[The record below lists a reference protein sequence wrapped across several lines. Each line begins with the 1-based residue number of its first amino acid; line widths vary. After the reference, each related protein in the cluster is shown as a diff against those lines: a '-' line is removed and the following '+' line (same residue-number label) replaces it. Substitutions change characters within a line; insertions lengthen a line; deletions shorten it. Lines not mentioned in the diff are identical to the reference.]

1 MIPKKRL
8 QLLLYILRV
17 FYVFGEEDTN
27 ERNTNSGIIS
37 NVIREYSFFDKN
49 ENLSNNKTEVDIDMP
64 TKSSITSE
72 NYEDDEYDEWNFSQK
87 FNKDSLE
94 IHFDLCEQTN
104 ASNGMVLEIEDVKH
118 LMIEAVDTERILISW
133 MAPCSAI
140 NNILINYTIVTY
152 SYDQI
157 KKTED
162 ISNTLSY
169 IRYNVTG
176 LNPCTPY
183 TFEVFVNAGH
193 NRSNGYNT
201 TGETSSN
208 LTYIEDVLNLR
219 INEPNNVK
227 VEDIDDIGM
236 ELTWDAP
243 EKYIKCIDYYKII
256 QCIKNSCN
264 ENNTSVSITNT
275 TSYIIWGLE
284 PCTEYFYTVKII
296 SSSSIESP
304 GKSIY
309 NTTRTITSSE
319 PQSLNAEPGDFSLS
333 IHWLPPLIGYQCVQK
348 YNITV
353 SFNTLYFYEKCTT
366 NTSEVITDLHAC
378 TSYMIHV
385 IPINKVS
392 LNGNLATTKG
402 KTNKSITESPVVHA
416 SKCGIYNISMTW
428 CIKKVSNN
436 NCTLKSIIVMC
447 NYVKIN
453 GHGYLPKSG
462 EVKKNLDEHIKL
474 PMLENITVTDLS
486 PYTKYSCQG
495 IIVNEAG
502 NSSLSEP
509 VNVTTLEDS
518 KYYIEMHI
526 IVHTTDI
533 EYYNIINFFSV
544 SSPPIIKVKNITD
557 TRFTL
562 FWQNPIYLPGILT
575 AFEIKITWHTLF
587 ERPDWCT
594 NDTFGTVIISNI
606 TGTSLDY
613 LNGKPYTNYTVSI
626 KGRTAA
632 GWSDDSKLITFV
644 TSPGVPGIVSNISH
658 IIKKNENDDQCDDI
672 NNDQLDTVVTWD
684 LPCFLNGKIESF
696 FMSVHGIRNGYDPHI
711 FSIKKNYSKIVEKN
725 YVYSMVL
732 PSLKSEY
739 NYTLNISAKVRDV
752 ETWSLPAS
760 YGDILYPAKCPP
772 EPDEEYVKSISI
784 DPYKARRSTTSVTIL
799 LPLFSNDNGLIKY
812 YAIMVSKKGFN
823 VALNNSFN
831 VTEQTWPDT
840 PSWEE
845 SMNNDFSLVYQAT
858 GSHWHPFPNYVA
870 DYGHIKAV
878 KYVLGEDTACK
889 EISSNTNKRL
899 YCNGPL
905 KSDTWYDVRMRAFT
919 SKGFRDSPAF
929 LIKTNAELN
938 VGVVIGIVLG
948 ILFLGILTTMMLL
961 VRRCSPYTIFRQV
974 LNSDMPG
981 SPLPTP
987 FTRKKFLA
995 HCQELIDNPGKLS
1008 NEFRLLQTL
1017 SVDLQMPT
1025 NTACLQAN
1033 RKKNRYSDILPYD
1046 FSRVKLEVID
1056 NDPNTDYINASFVKG
1071 YSGEDE
1077 YIACQG
1083 PKEDTIYDFWRMIDQ
1098 YEINIIVMLT
1108 QLIEKGKVK
1117 CHQYYPTIR
1126 ETFGYENIT
1135 IRCTSELDFRTYT
1148 QRTLILQKENKK
1160 KTITHLHFKDWPDH
1174 DVPEDFDSMINFCQ
1188 IMRRNI
1194 GTNKGFVV
1202 IHCSAGIGRTGTL
1215 IAIDILLQYLRDNR
1229 KLDVFGTVYRLR
1241 HYRINMVQRESQ
1253 YTYIYNCIMQ
1263 VLKNPYFL
1271 KTYKPP
1277 HVDPMHDNNSKSASE
1292 TTNSDGSLTVN
1303 LETCM

>member
-1 MIPKKRL
+1 MISKKRL

-17 FYVFGEEDTN
+17 FYVFGEEHTN
-27 ERNTNSGIIS
+27 ERNANSGIIS
-37 NVIREYSFFDKN
+37 NVIQEYSSFDKD
-49 ENLSNNKTEVDIDMP
+49 EILSNNKTEGDINAP
-64 TKSSITSE
+64 TKSSIASE
-72 NYEDDEYDEWNFSQK
+72 KYEDMEYDEWNFSQK
-87 FNKDSLE
+87 FNNDLFG
-94 IHFDLCEQTN
+94 IRFDLCEQSN
-104 ASNGMVLEIEDVKH
+104 VSNGMEIEEVTRLKV
-118 LMIEAVDTERILISW
+118 ETVDTERILISW
-133 MAPCSAI
+133 VAPCSPI
-140 NNILINYTIVTY
+140 NNILINYTVVTY
-152 SYDQI
+152 SNDEI
-157 KKTED
+157 KQSKD
-162 ISNTLSY
+162 ITSTLSY

-176 LNPCTPY
+176 LNPCTSY
-183 TFEVFVNAGH
+183 TFKVFVIAGH
-193 NRSNGYNT
+193 NKSNGVNIT
-201 TGETSSN
+201 VETSSN
-208 LTYIEDVLNLR
+208 ITYIEDVQNLR
-219 INEPNNVK
+219 INKLNNVEIK
-227 VEDIDDIGM
+227 DTNDIDV
-236 ELTWDAP
+236 ELTWDPP
-243 EKYIKCIDYYKII
+243 EKYIKCIDYYKVI

-264 ENNTSVSITNT
+264 ENNTKVNITNT
-275 TSYIIWGLE
+275 TSYITWGLE
-284 PCTEYFYTVKII
+284 PCTGYIYTIKVI
-296 SSSSIESP
+296 SSSSTESA

-309 NTTRTITSSE
+309 NMTRTITPSE
-319 PQSLNAEPGDFSLS
+319 PQSLKAEPDDFALR
-333 IHWLPPLIGYQCVQK
+333 IHWLPPMIGNQCVQK
-348 YNITV
+348 YCVTISNV
-353 SFNTLYFYEKCTT
+353 WLYFHEMCTT
-366 NTSEVITDLHAC
+366 NTSVVIKDLHAC

-385 IPINKVS
+385 IPINKSS
-392 LNGNLATTKG
+392 LNGTLATTEG
-402 KTNKSITESPVVHA
+402 KTNKSITESPILHA
-416 SKCGIYNISMTW
+416 NKCGIYNISMTW

-436 NCTLKSIIVMC
+436 NCTLESLIVMC

-453 GHGYLPKSG
+453 GHGYVPKSG
-462 EVKKNLDEHIKL
+462 EVKKILDKRIIL
-474 PMLENITVTDLS
+474 PMSENITVTDLS
-486 PYTKYSCQG
+486 PYTTYSCQG

-509 VNVTTLEDS
+509 VNVTTLED
-518 KYYIEMHI
+518 
-526 IVHTTDI
+526 VP
-533 EYYNIINFFSV
+533 
-544 SSPPIIKVKNITD
+544 SPPILDVKNITD
-557 TRFTL
+557 TQFT
-562 FWQNPIYLPGILT
+562 FVWKNPKCLPGIVT
-575 AFEIKITWHTLF
+575 QFEIIIIWNTLF

-594 NDTFGTVIISNI
+594 NDTFGNVTIRNI
-606 TGTSLDY
+606 TDTSFKY
-613 LNGKPYTNYTVSI
+613 LEGKPYTNYTASI
-626 KGRTAA
+626 KARTTA
-632 GWSDDSKLITFV
+632 GWSNDSELITFV
-644 TSPGVPGIVSNISH
+644 TLPRVPGIVSNISCV
-658 IIKKNENDDQCDDI
+658 INKENEKNIVN
-672 NNDQLDTVVTWD
+672 LTWG
-684 LPCFLNGKIESF
+684 LPCPLNGKIEF
-696 FMSVHGIRNGYDPHI
+696 FSVLVYGVRNGYNPHT
-711 FSIKKNYSKIVEKN
+711 FSIEKNYSNIVEKI
-725 YVYSMVL
+725 YSMNL
-732 PSLKSEY
+732 PPLKPEY
-739 NYTLNISAKVRDV
+739 NYTFNISAKVSDV
-752 ETWSLPAS
+752 ETWGLPAS
-760 YGDILYPAKCPP
+760 YGDILYPAEIPP
-772 EPDEEYVKSISI
+772 ELNEEYIKSISI

-799 LPLFSNDNGLIKY
+799 LPLFSDDNGIIKY
-812 YAIMVSKKGFN
+812 YAIMISRKGFN
-823 VALNNSFN
+823 VGLKTKFN
-831 VTEQTWPDT
+831 VTEQTWPNT
-840 PSWEE
+840 SSWEE
-845 SMNNDFSLVYQAT
+845 SMKNDFSIVYQAT
-858 GSHWHPFPNYVA
+858 GSHWSPFPNYVVN
-870 DYGHIKAV
+870 YGHIKAV

-889 EISSNTNKRL
+889 EISSNTDENL

-919 SKGFRDSPAF
+919 SEGFRDSPVF
-929 LIKTNAELN
+929 SIKTNAELN

-1056 NDPNTDYINASFVKG
+1056 NDPNTDYINASFIKG

-1108 QLIEKGKVK
+1108 QLVEKGKVK

-1148 QRTLILQKENKK
+1148 QRTLILQKENTK

-1241 HYRINMVQRESQ
+1241 HHRINMVQRESQ

-1277 HVDPMHDNNSKSASE
+1277 PMDPMYDNNSKSASE